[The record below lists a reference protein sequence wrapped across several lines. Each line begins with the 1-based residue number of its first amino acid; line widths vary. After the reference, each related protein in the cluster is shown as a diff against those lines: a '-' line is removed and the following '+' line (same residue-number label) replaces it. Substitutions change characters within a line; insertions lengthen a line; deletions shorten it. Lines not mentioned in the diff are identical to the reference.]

1 MSIFVYLNIKSFKS
15 IPHFSAISKRSSIF
29 IPSKSE
35 SFKELLK
42 VKGLAKKLGL
52 LKCNVSI
59 WKGISEGKHPNKK
72 LPSKEMMEKI
82 LNQYGAKKVKEEEWT
97 FLICD

>member
-1 MSIFVYLNIKSFKS
+1 MPNLRITKAIINQFK
-15 IPHFSAISKRSSIF
+15 AIIMNTE
-29 IPSKSE
+29 E

>member
-1 MSIFVYLNIKSFKS
+1 MNTE
-15 IPHFSAISKRSSIF
+15 
-29 IPSKSE
+29 E

-82 LNQYGAKKVKEEEWT
+82 
-97 FLICD
+97 

>member
-1 MSIFVYLNIKSFKS
+1 MATINQFK
-15 IPHFSAISKRSSIF
+15 AIIMNTE
-29 IPSKSE
+29 E

-82 LNQYGAKKVKEEEWT
+82 LNQYGAKKVKEEEVKKGSEGRKDLNIFFGLRRAADT
-97 FLICD
+97 D